1 MCNIIRFLGC
11 LGQQV
16 SLLIGDTLNAPLL
29 EARKTSEWL
38 LLNTRFSFAKIEVI
52 YPFQY
57 HPKPGL
63 GLYLLDT
70 SAHNE

>member
-1 MCNIIRFLGC
+1 
-11 LGQQV
+11 
-16 SLLIGDTLNAPLL
+16 
-29 EARKTSEWL
+29 L